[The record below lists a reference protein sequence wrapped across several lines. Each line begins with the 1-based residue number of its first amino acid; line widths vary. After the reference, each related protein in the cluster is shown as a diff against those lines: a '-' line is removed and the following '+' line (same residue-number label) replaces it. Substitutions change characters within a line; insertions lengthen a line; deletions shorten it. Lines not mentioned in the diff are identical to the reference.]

1 MARIIQTADLR
12 PETVLSRNDNNWV
25 YNGLDCMVTLEVMQ
39 ELLPMLDNVTGATYN
54 FERDLQGPV
63 LEMCTSGIKVDMGRR
78 ADVLHKY
85 KRDLALIGG
94 QLDAIV
100 EDGIGIKGFNWRS
113 PAQLKKLFYEVF
125 GFKPV
130 LKRNA
135 NGEMAP
141 TVNRDAIEKLSS
153 YFIAEPICARLL
165 LLRDIDKKRT
175 FLETNVDP
183 DGRIRTNLNIAGT
196 NTGRLASSLSV
207 FGTGG
212 NLQNVDR
219 ELRSVFIADDGY
231 VFVNFDLEQADARNV
246 GALCWDIFVDS
257 HGPKFAGAY
266 LDLCEGGDLH
276 TQVARMV
283 WPNLD
288 WGTDPAGWRAIAD
301 QLFYRADSY
310 RQMAKKLGH
319 GTNFLGTPPTMAKHT
334 KVQRSIIETFQLNYF
349 GALPC
354 IPAWHQWIAEQ
365 LTECGYLQHLY
376 GRRRGF
382 FGRVEEAATLREAT
396 AYGPQGMT
404 AEEINLAM
412 LRVFNMNICRLHM
425 QVHDSLLTQVREDRV
440 EKDIPIMMRAMP
452 SPITLK
458 GGREFVVPVEAKYGW
473 NWADVQYWG
482 LSDFLAGKCAKEQI
496 GKPKDNF
503 DGLAKWKGGL
513 DRKRT
518 PKQKL
523 SLAALL

>member
-1 MARIIQTADLR
+1 
-12 PETVLSRNDNNWV
+12 
-25 YNGLDCMVTLEVMQ
+25 
-39 ELLPMLDNVTGATYN
+39 
-54 FERDLQGPV
+54 
-63 LEMCTSGIKVDMGRR
+63 
-78 ADVLHKY
+78 
-85 KRDLALIGG
+85 
-94 QLDAIV
+94 
-100 EDGIGIKGFNWRS
+100 
-113 PAQLKKLFYEVF
+113 
-125 GFKPV
+125 
-130 LKRNA
+130 
-135 NGEMAP
+135 
-141 TVNRDAIEKLSS
+141 
-153 YFIAEPICARLL
+153 LL

-219 ELRSVFIADDGY
+219 ELRSVFVADDGY

-283 WPNLD
+283 WPSLE
-288 WGTDPAGWRAIAD
+288 WGDDPKGWRAIAD
-301 QLFYRADSY
+301 QLFYRQDSY

-319 GTNFLGTPPTMAKHT
+319 GTNFLGTPATMAKHT
-334 KVQRSIIETFQLNYF
+334 KVARSIIETFQNGYF
-349 GALPC
+349 EALPC
-354 IPAWHQWIAEQ
+354 IPAWHQWTADQ
-365 LTECGYLQHLY
+365 LLECGYLIHLF
-376 GRRRGF
+376 GRKRGF
-382 FGRVEEAATLREAT
+382 FGRHTDPATLREAV

-412 LRVFNMNICRLHM
+412 LRLFNMNICWLHM
-425 QVHDSLLTQVREDRV
+425 QVHDSLLTQVREDRI
-440 EKDIPIMMRAMP
+440 EKDLPLMMEQMPTPIM
-452 SPITLK
+452 LK
-458 GGREFVVPVEAKYGW
+458 QGRQFVVPVEAKYGW
-473 NWADVQYWG
+473 NWADVVVWTLTDHLQ
-482 LSDFLAGKCAKEQI
+482 GKCKREDI

-503 DGLAKWKGGL
+503 DGLQKWKGGL

-518 PKQKL
+518 EKKKL
-523 SLAALL
+523 SLAAYL